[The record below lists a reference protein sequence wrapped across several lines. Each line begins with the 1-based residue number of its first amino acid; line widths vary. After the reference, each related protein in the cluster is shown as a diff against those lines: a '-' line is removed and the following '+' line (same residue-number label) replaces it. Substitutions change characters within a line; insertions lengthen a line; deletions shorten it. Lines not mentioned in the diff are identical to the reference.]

1 MNERTAA
8 RYRQLV
14 AWGLCREVPIA
25 IDAGLPDHQAV
36 NPKGKTVTTHVTKR
50 GDA

>member
-14 AWGLCREVPIA
+14 AWGLCREVPIS
-25 IDAGLPDHQAV
+25 IDAGLADHQAGE
-36 NPKGKTVTTHVTKR
+36 PEGQD
-50 GDA
+50 GDDARHEAG